1 MVSRL
6 YCGLHLARSHIDV
19 SRTSHLSQDQACA
32 CLTWITETR
41 KILQWHRP
49 REKFHLLSLKNSQKH
64 TSICNVLDVSP
75 RTIFET
81 LCAHACDR
89 GQVADTGP
97 RQMLRSQTTLLDRLF
112 SPRTSLAR
120 GQVAGVVHPADKRGQ
135 TRTNADKPRTSR
147 SAQGEGF
154 SGSSLLSSLLATRCS
169 SSKAVAIHEP
179 SGSSQ
184 MRVPEHPRGSP
195 IWKHPS
201 DPPIRPPAPLEAAF
215 C

>member
-32 CLTWITETR
+32 CLTWITETS

-75 RTIFET
+75 RT
-81 LCAHACDR
+81 
-89 GQVADTGP
+89 
-97 RQMLRSQTTLLDRLF
+97 
-112 SPRTSLAR
+112 SLAR

-135 TRTNADKPRTSR
+135 TADKQIGSRRGLQRELAFVFLTSDTLQLFQGRGNPRAFRQLPDARPRASTWEPHMEASKR
-147 SAQGEGF
+147 STNTA
-154 SGSSLLSSLLATRCS
+154 ACS
-169 SSKAVAIHEP
+169 T
-179 SGSSQ
+179 
-184 MRVPEHPRGSP
+184 
-195 IWKHPS
+195 
-201 DPPIRPPAPLEAAF
+201 
-215 C
+215 